1 MEVEMIERRNFSVHD
16 TNDPFSDYQD
26 LREQEAAITPTLEK
40 DDTLRIKVLDRCGM
54 TCFFCHNE
62 GTPVM
67 NQSGFQAHRVSIYS
81 SSNAIPFTQKDIL
94 NTDEASFSNAL
105 GQLHDS
111 DLAKEVHWT
120 GGEPTL
126 AKQLPTLTN
135 AARQLG
141 YSVKMT
147 SNGQSG
153 ERGLSELA
161 DAGLTGVNFSIF
173 GTTPDELARTQGDV
187 FRNNL
192 ELASRR
198 LGKMDEAM
206 IAATALGIKVKANIV
221 ISGEDDIDRGIRLLE
236 KAPDKAHVR
245 FQADT
250 SDREPSLRAIYKLM
264 RELGARPVAR
274 TIVAGCSIDNYDY
287 ETPEGRLVT
296 FKQTRFSRLPG
307 VCDNCPIDKAGECH
321 EGYYGIRFY
330 KDVADNYWLSPCIQ
344 KMDTAE
350 RLDDFLAEGGLG
362 EKVSNYRNQD
372 LARLQKQFAHHYNG
386 ENGQGDIDEH

>member
-1 MEVEMIERRNFSVHD
+1 MTEKLSISVRD
-16 TNDPFSDYQD
+16 TNDTFSEYQD
-26 LREQEAAITPTLEK
+26 LREEEANLTPTLEV

-54 TCFFCHNE
+54 TCSFCHNE

-81 SSNAIPFTQKDIL
+81 SFNAIPFTPGDIL
-94 NTDEASFSNAL
+94 QTDEASFSGAL
-105 GQLHDS
+105 TQLHEAGI
-111 DLAKEVHWT
+111 AKEVHWT

-126 AKQLPTLTN
+126 ARQLPALTN
-135 AARQLG
+135 VARLAG

-153 ERGLSELA
+153 ERGLAELA
-161 DAGLTGVNFSIF
+161 DAGLTGINFSIF
-173 GTTPDELARTQGDV
+173 GTTPEELARTQGEI
-187 FRNNL
+187 FRDNL
-192 ELASRR
+192 KLASLR

-206 IAATALGIKVKANIV
+206 LAATALGIRVKANIV
-221 ISGEDDIDRGIRLLE
+221 ISGENDIDRGMRLLE
-236 KAPDKAHVR
+236 SAPQEAHVR

-274 TIVAGCSIDNYDY
+274 TVVAGCSINNYDY
-287 ETPEGRLVT
+287 ETPEGRIVT

-307 VCDNCPIDKAGECH
+307 VCDNCPVDKAGDCH

-330 KDVADNYWLSPCIQ
+330 KDAFNDYWLSPCIQ
-344 KMDTAE
+344 KMDTAQ
-350 RLDDFLAEGGLG
+350 RLGDFMAEGGLG
-362 EKVSNYRNQD
+362 EKVSNYRIQD
-372 LARLQKQFAHHYNG
+372 LARLQNQFASHYTN
-386 ENGQGDIDEH
+386 ENNKEMVNEY

>member
-1 MEVEMIERRNFSVHD
+1 MEVKVTESLHFGALGFR
-16 TNDPFSDYQD
+16 DPFIEYQD
-26 LREQEAAITPTLEK
+26 LREEEAAVVPTLEV

-67 NQSGFQAHRVSIYS
+67 NPTGLQAARVSIYS
-81 SSNAIPFTQKDIL
+81 SFNAIPFTQTDIL
-94 NTDEASFSNAL
+94 QTDEGSFSSAL
-105 GQLHDS
+105 TALRDAGI
-111 DLAKEVHWT
+111 AKEVHWT

-126 AKQLPTLTN
+126 AKQLPVLTHV
-135 AARQLG
+135 ARLAG

-153 ERGLSELA
+153 ERGLAELA
-161 DAGLTGVNFSIF
+161 NAGLSGINFSIF
-173 GTTPDELARTQGDV
+173 GTTPDELARTQGEKFQHDLGLAAN
-187 FRNNL
+187 RL
-192 ELASRR
+192 AQMDAAMQTATEL
-198 LGKMDEAM
+198 GV
-206 IAATALGIKVKANIV
+206 KVKANIV
-221 ISGEDDIDRGIRLLE
+221 ISGEADIERGIRLLE
-236 KAPDKAHVR
+236 QAPDAAHVR

-250 SDREPSLRAIYKLM
+250 SDREQSLKAIYKLM

-287 ETPEGRLVT
+287 QLPEGRIVT

-330 KDVADNYWLSPCIQ
+330 KGAENRYWLSPCIQ
-344 KMDTAE
+344 KMDTAQT
-350 RLDDFLAEGGLG
+350 LDDFLDEGGLG
-362 EKVSNYRNQD
+362 EKVTSYRTQS
-372 LARLQKQFAHHYNG
+372 LAQLQNEFPTHYNS
-386 ENGQGDIDEH
+386 ENN